1 MSKEVE
7 FDENGIAVYDEEEV
21 ASFIAKETG
30 LALNIVKQVLDTE
43 FLYMEKMGMFTDTP
57 EDENE

>member
-30 LALNIVKQVLDTE
+30 LAPSIVKQVLEAE